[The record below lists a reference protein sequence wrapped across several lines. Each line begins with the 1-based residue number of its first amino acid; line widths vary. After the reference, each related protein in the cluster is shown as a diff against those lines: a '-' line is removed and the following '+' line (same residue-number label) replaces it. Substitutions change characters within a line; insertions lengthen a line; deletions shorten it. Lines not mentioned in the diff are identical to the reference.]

1 MGKSPEA
8 LVLNQERT
16 NTSDWITR
24 SRTSNYI
31 LLCDKTRVPMFCF
44 DSITTVPLQ
53 CAAPYFIV

>member
-1 MGKSPEA
+1 MGTISGAYE
-8 LVLNQERT
+8 LNQERT
-16 NTSDWITR
+16 GTSDWITR